1 MISTSELK
9 NGLTIK
15 MDGQLFQVIE
25 FQHVKPGKG
34 GAFVRTKLRS
44 LTSGNVLERTFRSG
58 EKLEDA
64 FIEYK
69 KLQFSYVAGDEHHF
83 MEEKTFEQFQMTAE
97 QLGNVTH
104 YLKENMVVTASF
116 YEGKLLS
123 IEAPMFVELAVAEAD
138 PGLKGDTAKS
148 GTKAVKLETG
158 YSIQVPLFVDIGDVL
173 KIDTR
178 TGDYVERVK

>member
-69 KLQFSYVAGDEHHF
+69 KLQFSYASGNEYHF
-83 MEEKTFEQFQMTAE
+83 MEEKTYEQFQLTAE
-97 QLGNVTH
+97 QMGEVPH
-104 YLKENMVVTASF
+104 FLKENMVVTASF
-116 YEGKLLS
+116 YEGKLMS
-123 IEAPMFVELAVAEAD
+123 IEPPMFVELAVVEAD

-148 GTKAVKLETG
+148 GTKSVKLETG
-158 YSIQVPLFVDIGDVL
+158 YSIQVPLFVDIGDLL

-178 TGDYVERVK
+178 KGDYVERVK

>member
-9 NGLTIK
+9 SGLTIK

-34 GAFVRTKLRS
+34 GAFVRTKLRG
-44 LTSGNVLERTFRSG
+44 LKSGNVLERTFRSG

-64 FIEYK
+64 FIEYR
-69 KLQFSYVAGDEHHF
+69 KLQFSYASGDEYHL
-83 MEEKTFEQFQMTAE
+83 MEEKTYEQFQLTAE
-97 QLGNVTH
+97 QMGDVPH
-104 YLKENMVVTASF
+104 FLKENMVVTASF
-116 YEGKLLS
+116 YEGKLIS
-123 IEAPMFVELAVAEAD
+123 IELPMFVELAVVEAD

-148 GTKAVKLETG
+148 GTKSVKLETG
-158 YSIQVPLFVDIGDVL
+158 YSIQVPLFVDIGDAL

-178 TGDYVERVK
+178 TGDYIERVK

>member
-1 MISTSELK
+1 MISTSDLK

-15 MDGQLFQVIE
+15 IDGQLFQVIE

-34 GAFVRTKLRS
+34 GAFVKTKLRS
-44 LTSGNVLERTFRSG
+44 LNTGNVFERTFRSG

-69 KLQFSYVAGDEHHF
+69 KLQFMYASGDEYHF
-83 MEEKTFEQFQMTAE
+83 MEEKTYEQFQINADH
-97 QLGNVTH
+97 LGEVPH
-104 YLKENMVVTASF
+104 FLKENMVVTASF
-116 YEGKLLS
+116 HEGKLLS
-123 IEAPMFVELAVAEAD
+123 VEPPMFVELEVVEAE

-148 GTKAVKLETG
+148 GTKTVKLETG
-158 YSIQVPLFVDIGDVL
+158 YSIQVPLFVEVGNVL

-178 TGDYVERVK
+178 TGDYVERA

>member
-1 MISTSELK
+1 MVSTSDLK

-44 LTSGNVLERTFRSG
+44 LTTGNVLERTFRSG

-69 KLQFSYVAGDEHHF
+69 KLQFSYASGDEYHF
-83 MEEKTFEQFQMTAE
+83 MEEKTYEQFQLTAE
-97 QLGNVTH
+97 QIGDVSH
-104 YLKENMVVTASF
+104 FIKESMVVTASF
-116 YEGKLLS
+116 YEGRLMS
-123 IEAPMFVELAVAEAD
+123 IEPPMFVELAVVEAD

-148 GTKAVKLETG
+148 GTKSVKLETG
-158 YSIQVPLFVDIGDVL
+158 YSIQVPLFVDIGDVI

>member
-1 MISTSELK
+1 MISTSDLK

-34 GAFVRTKLRS
+34 GAFVKTKLRS
-44 LTSGNVLERTFRSG
+44 LTTGNVLPKTFRSG

-69 KLQFSYVAGDEHHF
+69 KLQFLYVSGDEYHF
-83 MEEKTFEQFQMTAE
+83 MEEKTYEQFQLTAE
-97 QLGNVTH
+97 QMGDVPH
-104 YLKENMVVTASF
+104 FLKENMVVNASF
-116 YEGKLLS
+116 YEGKLMS
-123 IEAPMFVELAVAEAD
+123 IEPPMFVELAVVEAD

-158 YSIQVPLFVDIGDVL
+158 YTIQVPLFVEVGNVL

-178 TGDYVERVK
+178 TGGYVERV

>member
-1 MISTSELK
+1 MISTSDIK

-15 MDGQLFQVIE
+15 IDGELFQVIE

-34 GAFVRTKLRS
+34 GAFVKTKLRS
-44 LTSGNVLERTFRSG
+44 LSTGNVLPRTFRSG
-58 EKLEDA
+58 DKLEDA

-69 KLQFSYVAGDEHHF
+69 KLQFSYAAGDEYHF
-83 MEEKTFEQFQMTAE
+83 MEEKTFEQFQMTSE
-97 QLGNVTH
+97 QLGDVTH
-104 YLKENMVVTASF
+104 YLKENMVVDASF
-116 YEGKLLS
+116 YDGKLMS
-123 IEAPMFVELAVAEAD
+123 VEAPMFVELAVVEAD

-178 TGDYVERVK
+178 TGDYVERAK

>member
-69 KLQFSYVAGDEHHF
+69 KLQFSYASGNEYHF
-83 MEEKTFEQFQMTAE
+83 MEEKTYEQFQLTAE
-97 QLGNVTH
+97 QMGEVPH
-104 YLKENMVVTASF
+104 FLKENMVVTASF
-116 YEGKLLS
+116 YEGKLIS
-123 IEAPMFVELAVAEAD
+123 IEPPMFVELAVVEAD

-148 GTKAVKLETG
+148 GTKSVKLETG
-158 YSIQVPLFVDIGDVL
+158 YSIQVPLFVDIGDLL

-178 TGDYVERVK
+178 KGDYVERGK

>member
-1 MISTSELK
+1 MISTSDLK

-34 GAFVRTKLRS
+34 GAFVKTKLRS
-44 LTSGNVLERTFRSG
+44 LSTGNVLAKTFRSG
-58 EKLEDA
+58 DKLEDA

-69 KLQFSYVAGDEHHF
+69 KLQFMYASGDEYHF
-83 MEEKTFEQFQMTAE
+83 MEEKTYEQFQLTAE
-97 QLGNVTH
+97 QMGDVPH
-104 YLKENMVVTASF
+104 FLKENMVVNASF
-116 YEGKLLS
+116 HDNKLMT
-123 IEAPMFVELAVAEAD
+123 IEPPMFVELAVVEAD

-148 GTKAVKLETG
+148 GTKSVKLETG
-158 YSIQVPLFVDIGDVL
+158 HMIQVPLFVDVGNVL

-178 TGDYVERVK
+178 TGDYVERV

>member
-1 MISTSELK
+1 MISTSDIK

-15 MDGQLFQVIE
+15 IDGELFQVIE

-34 GAFVRTKLRS
+34 GAFVKTKLRS
-44 LTSGNVLERTFRSG
+44 LSTGNVLPRTFRSG

-69 KLQFSYVAGDEHHF
+69 KLQFSYAAGDDYHF
-83 MEEKTFEQFQMTAE
+83 MEEKTFEQFQISAE
-97 QLGNVTH
+97 QLGDVTH
-104 YLKENMVVTASF
+104 YLKENMIANASF
-116 YEGKLLS
+116 YEGKLMS
-123 IEAPMFVELAVAEAD
+123 VEAPMFVELKVVEAD

-148 GTKAVKLETG
+148 GTKSVKLETG
-158 YSIQVPLFVDIGDVL
+158 YSIQVPLFIEVGNVL

-178 TGDYVERVK
+178 TGEYVERV

>member
-1 MISTSELK
+1 MISTNEFR

-15 MDGQLFQVIE
+15 LENQLCQIIE

-44 LTSGNVLERTFRSG
+44 LTTGNILEKTFRAG
-58 EKLEDA
+58 EKVEEA

-69 KLQFSYVAGDEHHF
+69 KLQYLYSSGDEHHF
-83 MEEKTFEQFQMTAE
+83 MDQETFEQFRLSGE
-97 QLGNVTH
+97 QLADVVH
-104 YLKENMVVTASF
+104 YLKENMIVTASF
-116 YEGKLLS
+116 YEGKLINVEPPIFVGLKV
-123 IEAPMFVELAVAEAD
+123 IEAE

-148 GTKAVKLETG
+148 GTKSVKLETG
-158 YSIQVPLFVDIGDVL
+158 YVIQAPLFIEKDDII

-178 TGDYVERVK
+178 TGEYVERI

>member
-1 MISTSELK
+1 MISTSDLK

-34 GAFVRTKLRS
+34 GAFVKTKLRS
-44 LTSGNVLERTFRSG
+44 LTTGNVLPKTFRSG

-69 KLQFSYVAGDEHHF
+69 KLQFLYVSGDEYHF
-83 MEEKTFEQFQMTAE
+83 MEEKTYEQFQLTSE
-97 QLGNVTH
+97 QMGDVPH
-104 YLKENMVVTASF
+104 FLKENMVVNASF
-116 YEGKLLS
+116 YEGKLMS
-123 IEAPMFVELAVAEAD
+123 IEPPMFVELAVVEAD

-158 YSIQVPLFVDIGDVL
+158 YTIQVPLFVEIGNVL

-178 TGDYVERVK
+178 SGEYVERV

>member
-1 MISTSELK
+1 MISTSEFK

-15 MDGQLFQVIE
+15 LEGQLFQIIE

-44 LTSGNVLERTFRSG
+44 LSSGNVLEKTFRAG
-58 EKLEDA
+58 EKVEDA

-69 KLQFSYVAGDEHHF
+69 KLQFLYSSGDEYHF
-83 MEEKTFEQFQMTAE
+83 MDQENFEQFRLNAQ
-97 QLGNVTH
+97 QLGHVIH
-104 YLKENMVVTASF
+104 YLKENMIATASF
-116 YEGKLLS
+116 YEGKLMNVEPP
-123 IEAPMFVELAVAEAD
+123 IFVELKVVEAE

-148 GTKAVKLETG
+148 GTKSVKLETG
-158 YSIQVPLFVDIGDVL
+158 YVIQVPLFIEADDVL

-178 TGDYVERVK
+178 TGEYVERV

>member
-69 KLQFSYVAGDEHHF
+69 KLQFSYASGDEYHF
-83 MEEKTFEQFQMTAE
+83 MEEKTYEQFQLTAE
-97 QLGNVTH
+97 QMGDVPH
-104 YLKENMVVTASF
+104 FLKENMVVTASF
-116 YEGKLLS
+116 YEGRLMS
-123 IEAPMFVELAVAEAD
+123 IEPPMFVELAVVEAD

-148 GTKAVKLETG
+148 GTKSVKLETG
-158 YSIQVPLFVDIGDVL
+158 YSIQVPLFVDIGDLL

>member
-1 MISTSELK
+1 MISTSDIK

-15 MDGQLFQVIE
+15 IDGELFQVIE

-34 GAFVRTKLRS
+34 GAFVKTKLHS
-44 LTSGNVLERTFRSG
+44 LSTGNVLPRTFRSG

-69 KLQFSYVAGDEHHF
+69 KLQFSYAAGDDYHF
-83 MEEKTFEQFQMTAE
+83 MEEKTFEQFQISAE
-97 QLGNVTH
+97 QLGDVTH
-104 YLKENMVVTASF
+104 YLKENMIVSASF
-116 YEGKLLS
+116 YEGKLMS
-123 IEAPMFVELAVAEAD
+123 VEAPMFVELKVVEAD

-148 GTKAVKLETG
+148 GTKSVKLETG
-158 YSIQVPLFVDIGDVL
+158 YTIQVPLFIEVGNVL

-178 TGDYVERVK
+178 TGEYVERV

>member
-1 MISTSELK
+1 MISTSDLK

-34 GAFVRTKLRS
+34 GAFVRTKLRG
-44 LTSGNVLERTFRSG
+44 LNTGNVLERTFRSG

-69 KLQFSYVAGDEHHF
+69 KLQFMYASGDEYHF
-83 MEEKTFEQFQMTAE
+83 MDEKTYEQFQIHTDH
-97 QLGNVTH
+97 LGDVPH
-104 YLKENMVVTASF
+104 FLKENMVVTASF
-116 YEGKLLS
+116 YEGKLMS
-123 IEAPMFVELAVAEAD
+123 VEAPMFVELAVVEAD

-148 GTKAVKLETG
+148 GTKSVKLETG
-158 YSIQVPLFVDIGDVL
+158 YSIQVPLFVEAGNVL

-178 TGDYVERVK
+178 TGDYVERV

>member
-1 MISTSELK
+1 MISTSDIK

-15 MDGQLFQVIE
+15 IDGELFQVIE

-34 GAFVRTKLRS
+34 GAFVKTKLRS
-44 LTSGNVLERTFRSG
+44 LSTGNVLPRTFRSG

-69 KLQFSYVAGDEHHF
+69 KLQFSYAAGDDYHF
-83 MEEKTFEQFQMTAE
+83 MEEKTFEQFQISSE
-97 QLGNVTH
+97 QLGDVTH
-104 YLKENMVVTASF
+104 YLKENMIVNASF
-116 YEGKLLS
+116 YEGKLMS
-123 IEAPMFVELAVAEAD
+123 VDAPMFVELKVVEAD

-148 GTKAVKLETG
+148 GTKSVKLETG
-158 YSIQVPLFVDIGDVL
+158 YAIQVPLFIEVGNVL

-178 TGDYVERVK
+178 TGEYVERV